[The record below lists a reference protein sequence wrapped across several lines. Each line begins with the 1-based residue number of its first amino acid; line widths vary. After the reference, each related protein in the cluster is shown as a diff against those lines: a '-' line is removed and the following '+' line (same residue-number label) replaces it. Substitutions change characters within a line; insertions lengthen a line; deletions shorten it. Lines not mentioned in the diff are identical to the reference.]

1 MGKTNV
7 ILKQHIENL
16 GDAGDL
22 VSVSAGYARNFLLPN
37 QLCVLAGKAEIA
49 ALEVHKEK
57 IRKAAMKE
65 KERLQSLAQRL
76 SELLLPV
83 PVKVGQNDKIFGSV
97 TSMHIVDLLSSH
109 QIVLDKKQIHI
120 ETPLRELGEH
130 TLTVNLGHGI
140 HSSLKIQIV
149 PETNH

>member
-22 VSVSAGYARNFLLPN
+22 VAVSAGYARNYLLPK
-37 QLCVLAGKAEIA
+37 QLCVLAGKAEIE

-65 KERLQSLAQRL
+65 KERLQTLAQRL
-76 SELLLPV
+76 SEIVLPV

-97 TSMHIVDLLSSH
+97 TSMHIVELLSSQ
-109 QIVLDKKQIHI
+109 QILLDKKQIHI
-120 ETPLRELGEH
+120 ESPLRELGEH
-130 TLTVNLGHGI
+130 TLSVLLGHGI
-140 HSSLKIQIV
+140 QSSLKIQIV
-149 PETNH
+149 PETTH

>member
-22 VSVSAGYARNFLLPN
+22 VSVSAGYARNFLLPKN
-37 QLCVLAGKAEIA
+37 LCILAGKAELA

-57 IRKAAMKE
+57 IRKAAEKE
-65 KERLQSLAQRL
+65 KENLQIKAEKI

-83 PVKVGQNDKIFGSV
+83 SVKVGQNGKIFGSV
-97 TSMHIVDLLSSH
+97 TSMHIVDLLVSH
-109 QIVLDKKQIHI
+109 DISLDKKQIHI
-120 ETPLRELGEH
+120 ETPLREIGEYS
-130 TLTVNLGHGI
+130 LSVNLGHGI
-140 HSSLKIQIV
+140 HSTLRIQIV
-149 PETNH
+149 AEDAK